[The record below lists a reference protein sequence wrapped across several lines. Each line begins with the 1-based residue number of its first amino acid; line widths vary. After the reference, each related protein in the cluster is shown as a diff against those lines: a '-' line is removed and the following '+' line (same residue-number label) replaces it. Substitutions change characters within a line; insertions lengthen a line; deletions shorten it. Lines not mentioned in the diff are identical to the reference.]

1 MTVSADLDRRFR
13 AAAAAEGLLDVA
25 YDVTDSPV
33 GPLLVA
39 VSDAGVCRVS
49 FDPDPEHELDELAGV
64 FGARVLR
71 SPRPT
76 DAARRALDE
85 YFAGRREE
93 LGLSVDLRGV
103 RPFQAAVLTELAHV
117 PYGQTATYGE
127 LAARIGKPRAS
138 RAVGGALNRNP
149 IPIVLPCHRIVGAGG
164 SLVGYGGGLGRKRAL
179 LELEGVVLG

>member
-1 MTVSADLDRRFR
+1 MTVPTELDRRFR

-25 YDVTDSPV
+25 YEVTDSPV

-49 FDPDPEHELDELAGV
+49 FDPDPEHQLDELART
-64 FGARVLR
+64 FGLRVLR
-71 SPRPT
+71 SAAPT
-76 DAARRALDE
+76 DSVRRALDA
-85 YFAGRREE
+85 YFDGRSERF
-93 LGLSVDLRGV
+93 GLPIDLRGV
-103 RPFQAAVLTELAHV
+103 PPFQRLVLTELAEV

-127 LAARIGKPRAS
+127 LAGRIGKPRAS

-149 IPIVLPCHRIVGAGG
+149 IAIVLPCHRIVGARG
-164 SLVGYGGGLGRKRAL
+164 SLVGYAGGLDRKRAL

>member
-1 MTVSADLDRRFR
+1 MTVPTELDDRFR

-49 FDPDPEHELDELAGV
+49 FDPDPERHLDGLART
-64 FGARVLR
+64 FGLRVLR
-71 SPRPT
+71 SAGPT
-76 DAARRALDE
+76 ETARRALDA
-85 YFAGRREE
+85 YFAGRSESFA
-93 LGLSVDLRGV
+93 LPVDLRGV
-103 RPFQAAVLTELAHV
+103 APFQRLVLTELAEV
-117 PYGQTATYGE
+117 PYGRTATYGE

-149 IPIVLPCHRIVGAGG
+149 IAIVLPCHRIVGASG
-164 SLVGYGGGLGRKRAL
+164 SLVGYAGGLDRKRAL
-179 LELEGVVLG
+179 LELEGVALG

>member
-1 MTVSADLDRRFR
+1 MTIPADLDRRFR

-39 VSDAGVCRVS
+39 VSDVGVCRVS
-49 FDPDPEHELDELAGV
+49 FDPDPERHLDELATAFGV
-64 FGARVLR
+64 RVLR
-71 SPRPT
+71 SAPPT
-76 DAARRALDE
+76 DAARRALDA
-85 YFAGRREE
+85 YFGGRSEDF
-93 LGLSVDLRGV
+93 GLPVDLRGV
-103 RPFQAAVLTELAHV
+103 RPFQQLVLAELVRV

-138 RAVGGALNRNP
+138 RAVGSALNRNP
-149 IPIVLPCHRIVGAGG
+149 IAIVLPCHRIVGSGG
-164 SLVGYGGGLGRKRAL
+164 SLVGYGGGLERKRAL